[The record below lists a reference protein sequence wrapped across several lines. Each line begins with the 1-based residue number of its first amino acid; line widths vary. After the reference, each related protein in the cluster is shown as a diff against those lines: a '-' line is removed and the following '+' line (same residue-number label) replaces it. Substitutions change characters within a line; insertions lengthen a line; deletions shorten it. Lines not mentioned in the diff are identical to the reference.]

1 MRFMIIVKGSKES
14 EAGQMP
20 RQEVF
25 DAMAVYHEELA
36 KAGVLLDGN
45 GLKPSASGWRIKW
58 SGGKKTVIDGPFA
71 EGRELV
77 AGFTII
83 EVKSVEEAREWA
95 RRFPNPGNE
104 DGEIE
109 VRQFYELEELGGT
122 EEWNQRLRQTGI
134 GDWK

>member
-14 EAGQMP
+14 EAGAMP

-25 DAMAVYHEELA
+25 DAMADYHEELA

-45 GLKPSASGWRIKW
+45 GLKPSSSGWRIKW
-58 SGGKKTVIDGPFA
+58 TGGKKTVIDGPFA
-71 EGRELV
+71 EGKELV

-83 EVKSVEEAREWA
+83 DVKSVEEAREWA
-95 RRFPNPGNE
+95 RRFPNPGDE

-122 EEWNQRLRQTGI
+122 EEWNARLRKTGI